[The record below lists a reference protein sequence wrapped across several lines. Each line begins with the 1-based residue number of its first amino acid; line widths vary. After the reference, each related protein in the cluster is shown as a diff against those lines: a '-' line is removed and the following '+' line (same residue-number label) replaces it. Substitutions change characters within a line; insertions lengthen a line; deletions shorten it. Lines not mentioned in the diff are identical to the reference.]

1 MSHKFINRKKRIMKK
16 KYRCFALF
24 SGGLDSMLSV
34 LHMSELGYEVVPVF
48 FKSLFFGPENAL
60 KAAEQIDYKLI
71 VHDISEKHLEMLK
84 NPRYGFG
91 KNMNPC
97 IDCHGLMFREA
108 AQLME
113 QYKIDFI
120 ISGEVLGQR
129 PMSQRH
135 DALNAVGKLSK
146 VKDLLVRPLSQ
157 KLLTDTLPI
166 REGWV
171 KKEDMLDI
179 QDRGRYRQMELA
191 EKYKIT
197 FYQNP
202 GGGCLLTDAGY
213 SRRLRDLMDHD
224 MMEMKFIEF
233 LKFGRHFR
241 ISDNLKIIVGRNE
254 NDNDAL
260 TSLAVDE
267 IVLQAKYFPGPSGIL
282 NSMIQPTEE
291 EIKIAA
297 SLLLRYCNK
306 APEISTVAYGK
317 KYQLQNTVEVKKI
330 NALKV
335 EEYLI

>member
-1 MSHKFINRKKRIMKK
+1 MKK

-34 LHMSELGYEVVPVF
+34 LHMRELGYEVLPIF
-48 FKSLFFGPENAL
+48 FKSLFFGSENAS
-60 KAAEQIDYKLI
+60 KAAEQIGFELI
-71 VHDISEKHLEMLK
+71 VHDISQKHLEMLK

-135 DALNAVGKLSK
+135 DTLNAVGKLSK

-166 REGWV
+166 CEGWV
-171 KKEDMLDI
+171 KKEDMLNI
-179 QDRGRYRQMELA
+179 QGRGRYRQMEMA
-191 EKYKIT
+191 KKYGIT

-202 GGGCLLTDAGY
+202 GGGCLLTDAGF

-254 NDNDAL
+254 KDNDAL
-260 TSLAVDE
+260 INLAVDE
-267 IVLQAKYFPGPSGIL
+267 IVLQAKDFPGPSGIL
-282 NSMIQPTEE
+282 NSMIQPAEE
-291 EIKIAA
+291 EIKVAA

-306 APEISTVAYGK
+306 APETSIVIYGK
-317 KYQLQNTVEVKKI
+317 KYQLQSVVEVKKMS
-330 NALKV
+330 AFKV
-335 EEYLI
+335 EKYLI

>member
-1 MSHKFINRKKRIMKK
+1 
-16 KYRCFALF
+16 
-24 SGGLDSMLSV
+24 MLSV
-34 LHMSELGYEVVPVF
+34 LHMSELGYKVLPIF
-48 FKSLFFGPENAL
+48 FKSLFFGPENAK
-60 KAAEQIDYKLI
+60 KAAEQIGFELI
-71 VHDISEKHLEMLK
+71 VHDISQKHLEMLK

-129 PMSQRH
+129 PMSQRQ
-135 DALNAVGKLSK
+135 DALNAVGKLSQ
-146 VKDLLVRPLSQ
+146 VKDLLIRPLSQ

-179 QDRGRYRQMELA
+179 QGRGRYRQIEMA
-191 EKYKIT
+191 KKYGIT

-213 SRRLRDLMDHD
+213 SRRLRDLMDHN
-224 MMEMKFIEF
+224 MLEIKFIEF
-233 LKFGRHFR
+233 LKIGRHFR
-241 ISDNLKIIVGRNE
+241 INDNLKIIVGRNE
-254 NDNDAL
+254 KDNDAL
-260 TSLAVDE
+260 INLAKDE
-267 IVLQAKYFPGPSGIL
+267 IVLQAKDFPGPSGIL
-282 NSMIQPTEE
+282 NSMIQPAEE
-291 EIKIAA
+291 EIKVAA

-306 APEISTVAYGK
+306 APETAIVIYGK
-317 KYQLQNTVEVKKI
+317 KYQLQNQIETEKMDPREVEKKI
-330 NALKV
+330 
-335 EEYLI
+335 I

>member
-1 MSHKFINRKKRIMKK
+1 MKR

-34 LHMSELGYEVVPVF
+34 LHMSELGYEVHPIF
-48 FKSLFFGPENAL
+48 FKSLFFGPENAR
-60 KAAEQIDYKLI
+60 KAAEQIGFELI

-113 QYKIDFI
+113 QFKIDFI

-166 REGWV
+166 RESWV
-171 KKEDMLDI
+171 KKEEMLDI
-179 QDRGRYRQMELA
+179 QGRGRYRQIGMA
-191 EKYKIT
+191 KKYEIT

-202 GGGCLLTDAGY
+202 GGGCLLTDAGF

-224 MMEMKFIEF
+224 MMEMKLIEF
-233 LKFGRHFR
+233 LKIGRHFR

-254 NDNDAL
+254 KDNDAL
-260 TSLAVDE
+260 INLAKDE
-267 IVLQAKYFPGPSGIL
+267 IVLQAKDFPGPSGIL
-282 NSMIQPTEE
+282 NSMIQPVEE
-291 EIKIAA
+291 EIKVAA

-306 APEISTVAYGK
+306 APETSIVIYGK
-317 KYQLQNTVEVKKI
+317 KYQLQNAVEVKKMT
-330 NALKV
+330 ALKV
-335 EEYLI
+335 KECLI

>member
-1 MSHKFINRKKRIMKK
+1 MKK

-34 LHMSELGYEVVPVF
+34 LHMSKLGYEVIPIF
-48 FKSLFFGPENAL
+48 FKSLFFGPKNAR
-60 KAAEQIDYKLI
+60 KAAEQIGFELI
-71 VHDISEKHLEMLK
+71 VHDISEKHLQMLK
-84 NPRYGFG
+84 NPHYGFG

-146 VKDLLVRPLSQ
+146 VKDLLIRPLSQ

-166 REGWV
+166 HEGWV
-171 KKEDMLDI
+171 KKEEMLDI
-179 QDRGRYRQMELA
+179 QGRGRYYQIEMA
-191 EKYKIT
+191 KKYGIT

-224 MMEMKFIEF
+224 MMEIKFIEF

-241 ISDNLKIIVGRNE
+241 INDNWKIIVGRNE
-254 NDNDAL
+254 KDNDAL
-260 TSLAVDE
+260 TDLAVDD
-267 IVLQAKYFPGPSGIL
+267 IVLQAKDFPGPLGIL
-282 NSMIQPTEE
+282 NSMIQPIEE

-297 SLLLRYCNK
+297 TLLLRYCNK
-306 APEISTVAYGK
+306 SPKTSIVVYGK
-317 KYQLQNTVEVKKI
+317 KNQLQQVVEVKKMP
-330 NALKV
+330 AAKV

>member
-1 MSHKFINRKKRIMKK
+1 
-16 KYRCFALF
+16 
-24 SGGLDSMLSV
+24 MLAV
-34 LHMSELGYEVVPVF
+34 LHMSELGFKVLPIF
-48 FKSLFFGPENAL
+48 FKSLFFGPENAS
-60 KAAEQIDYKLI
+60 KAAGQIGFELI

-129 PMSQRH
+129 PMSQRR
-135 DALNAVGKLSK
+135 DALNAVGKLSQI
-146 VKDLLVRPLSQ
+146 KDLLVRPLSQ

-171 KKEDMLDI
+171 KKEEMLDI
-179 QDRGRYRQMELA
+179 QGRGRYRQIEMA
-191 EKYKIT
+191 KKYGIT

-213 SRRLRDLMDHD
+213 SRRLRDLMDLD

-233 LKFGRHFR
+233 LKTGRHFR
-241 ISDNLKIIVGRNE
+241 ISNNLKIIVGRNE
-254 NDNDAL
+254 KDNDAL
-260 TSLAVDE
+260 TNLAVDE
-267 IVLQAKYFPGPSGIL
+267 IVLQAKDFPGPLGIL
-282 NSMIQPTEE
+282 NSIILPAEE
-291 EIKIAA
+291 DIKIAA

-306 APEISTVAYGK
+306 APETATVVYGIK
-317 KYQLQNTVEVKKI
+317 FQLQIAVEVKKMSSE
-330 NALKV
+330 KV